1 MLTLG
6 YVVSSLFS
14 KSRRMIFSDEL
25 DDEQKTCPRMIFSDD
40 LEDEQKTPQNSEAAD
55 NTEQA
60 PNDSA
65 TSNTLSVSRVDFAKF
80 RLSKIVCNLICRF
93 PNKFNNCWLNA
104 TFHSALNLTVVQ
116 QRLRYKSPSAL
127 TEFSSTPTT
136 ARMFLKA
143 LSNPGRVFCTR
154 EVYMALLELSGEK
167 RILRLLE
174 SNDVLDFLAPFLV
187 WLDKCGVGTSIQV
200 DQKRRCQFC
209 DSTSDE
215 SSRLGSICFL
225 PPPCVESESV
235 SSLLSRGY
243 CKRQHEHR
251 CSTCGS
257 TLLVKHSI
265 NCADV
270 LTLYLPR
277 KLPDGSVLQ
286 NSVSSCETIHMTSS
300 DNEKLPYR
308 LSSVICYNTGHF
320 WTYLFRSHCIIKAD
334 DCRITV
340 LKDDKPEDIT
350 TKGIVYIYEKASQQ
364 LQQGVAPM

>member
-14 KSRRMIFSDEL
+14 KSRRRIFSDE
-25 DDEQKTCPRMIFSDD
+25 
-40 LEDEQKTPQNSEAAD
+40 LEDEQKTPQNSEPAD

-65 TSNTLSVSRVDFAKF
+65 TSNTLSLSRVDIAKF
-80 RLSKIVCNLICRF
+80 RFSKIVCNSICRF

-116 QRLRYKSPSAL
+116 QKLRYKSPCAL
-127 TEFSSTPTT
+127 AEFSTTPTT

-143 LSNPGRVFCTR
+143 LSNPGRVFSTR
-154 EVYMALLELSGEK
+154 EIYMALLELSCEK

-174 SNDVLDFLAPFLV
+174 SNDVIDFLAPFLV

-200 DQKRRCQFC
+200 DEKSRCQFC
-209 DSTSDE
+209 DSTSVE
-215 SSRLGSICFL
+215 SLRLGSICFL

-235 SSLLSRGY
+235 SSLLSRGF
-243 CKRQHEHR
+243 CKGPNEHR

-257 TLLVKHSI
+257 TLLVKHSFK
-265 NCADV
+265 CADI

-286 NSVSSCETIHMTSS
+286 NSVPSCETIHMTSS

-308 LSSVICYNTGHF
+308 LSSVICYSTGHF
-320 WTYLFRSHCIIKAD
+320 WTFLFRSQCIIKAD

-340 LKDDKPEDIT
+340 LTDDKSEEIN
-350 TKGIVYIYEKASQQ
+350 TKGIVYIYEKASQH
-364 LQQGVAPM
+364 LQQGVAPT

>member
-14 KSRRMIFSDEL
+14 KSRRMIFSDE
-25 DDEQKTCPRMIFSDD
+25 M
-40 LEDEQKTPQNSEAAD
+40 EDAPKTPQNSEPAD
-55 NTEQA
+55 FTEQA

-65 TSNTLSVSRVDFAKF
+65 TSNTLSLSRVDIAKF
-80 RLSKIVCNLICRF
+80 RFSKIVCNLICRF

-116 QRLRYKSPSAL
+116 QRLRYKSPNAL
-127 TEFSSTPTT
+127 AEFSSTPTT

-143 LSNPGRVFCTR
+143 LSNPGRVFSTR
-154 EVYMALLELSGEK
+154 EIYMALFELSGER

-174 SNDVLDFLAPFLV
+174 SNDVLEFLAPFLV
-187 WLDKCGVGTSIQV
+187 WLDKCGVGTGIQV
-200 DQKRRCQFC
+200 DEKSRCEFC
-209 DSTSDE
+209 DSTTVE

-225 PPPCVESESV
+225 PPPCVTSESV

-243 CKRQHEHR
+243 CERQNEHR

-257 TLLVKHSI
+257 TLLVKHSF

-277 KLPDGSVLQ
+277 RLPDGSILQ
-286 NSVSSCETIHMTSS
+286 NSVPSCETIHITSS
-300 DNEKLPYR
+300 DDEKLLYR

-320 WTYLFRSHCIIKAD
+320 WTYLFRSQSIIKAD

-340 LKDDKPEDIT
+340 LTDDKPEDIN
-350 TKGIVYIYEKASQQ
+350 TKGIVYIYEKASQH
-364 LQQGVAPM
+364 LQQGVAPT